1 MDRFYMPF
9 DREVKLAPDEGD
21 VKMSFSGHG
30 AVFGNVDAYGDV
42 IAPGAFK
49 KTLKEAKQSKQWPAM
64 LMQHGG
70 WGLTSEDLMP
80 IGVWTKLEEDD
91 VGLATEGVLAD
102 TTKGLDAYKLLKMK
116 PRPAINGL
124 SIGYIPIKW
133 KARAKPEE
141 PRRTLEEVKL
151 LEVSLVTFPANAK
164 ARVRDVKA
172 IDADASRAIKYLGE
186 AIDIHEGHMNGSI
199 DTDEESQQE
208 MMDLMKKAYGA
219 LTDKKRGAMNGMKAI
234 EQILTL
240 AEAESFLRD
249 VAGFSQRQAVTFVSR
264 IKGMN
269 RSDSGSLSEVRD
281 ALLRRGKAISTK

>member
-1 MDRFYMPF
+1 MDRIFAPF
-9 DREVKLAPDEGD
+9 DRELKLAPDESD
-21 VKMSFSGHG
+21 TKMSFSGHG

-80 IGVWTKLEEDD
+80 IGVWTELEEDD

-102 TTKGLDAYKLLKMK
+102 TTKGLDTYKLLKMQ

-124 SIGYIPIKW
+124 SIGYIPIRW
-133 KARAKPEE
+133 KARSKPEE

-151 LEVSLVTFPANAK
+151 LEISLVTFPANAK
-164 ARVRDVKA
+164 ARVRDVKSMEEQ
-172 IDADASRAIKYLGE
+172 ISTLADAER
-186 AIDIHEGHMNGSI
+186 
-199 DTDEESQQE
+199 
-208 MMDLMKKAYGA
+208 
-219 LTDKKRGAMNGMKAI
+219 
-234 EQILTL
+234 
-240 AEAESFLRD
+240 FLRD
-249 VAGFSQRQAVTFVSR
+249 ACGFSRQEAVAFVAR
-264 IKGMN
+264 VKGAS